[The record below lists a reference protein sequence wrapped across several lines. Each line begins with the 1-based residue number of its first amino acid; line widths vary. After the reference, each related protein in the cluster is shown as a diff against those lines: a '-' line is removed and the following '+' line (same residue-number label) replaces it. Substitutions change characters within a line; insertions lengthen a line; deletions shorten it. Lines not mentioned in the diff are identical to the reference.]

1 MPTDEI
7 LRDCREKMAKAV
19 EFFHDELRH
28 IRTGRASPALV
39 EHIKVNCYGTAMD
52 LRELASIAAPEPD
65 IIVIKPFDPGSIKEI
80 EKAIQTSDLG
90 ITPNTAGKVIR
101 LPIPPLSVERRKQ
114 LTMQVKKMAEQA
126 RVAVRNIRRDAN
138 KVVDREKGDSTLTED
153 EAHKCKEQIQKIT
166 DEFNQKIDE
175 VLQMKTKEIMEE

>member
-7 LRDCREKMAKAV
+7 LRDCKEKMAKAV

-39 EHIKVNCYGTAMD
+39 EHIKVNYYGTPTD

-65 IIVIKPFDPGSIKEI
+65 VIIIKPFDPGSIKEI
-80 EKAIQTSDLG
+80 EKAIQISNIG

-114 LTMQVKKMAEQA
+114 LMTQLKKMAEQA

-138 KVVDREKGDSTLTED
+138 KVVDKEKNEGILTED
-153 EAHKCKEQIQKIT
+153 DAHRCKEQVQELT
-166 DEFNQKIDE
+166 DKYSGEIDE
-175 VLQMKTKEIMEE
+175 ILQDKAQEVMEV

>member
-7 LRDCREKMAKAV
+7 LHDCKEKMAKAV

-39 EHIKVNCYGTAMD
+39 EHIKVNYYGTPTD

-65 IIVIKPFDPGSIKEI
+65 VIIIKPFDPGSIKEI
-80 EKAIQTSDLG
+80 EKAIQMSDIG
-90 ITPNTAGKVIR
+90 ITPSTAGKVIR

-114 LTMQVKKMAEQA
+114 LMMQLKKMAEQA

-138 KVVDREKGDSTLTED
+138 KVVDKEKNEGILTED
-153 EAHKCKEQIQKIT
+153 DAHRCKEQVQELT
-166 DEFNQKIDE
+166 DKYSGEIDE
-175 VLQMKTKEIMEE
+175 ILQNKTQEVMEV